1 MTQRKYY
8 RQIIVR
14 YITIAPE
21 QREEDEENTEIEYI
35 YQCLG
40 LGDEKDD
47 LGREVFKALIRA
59 GRKGEGISSR
69 DIMQLSEV
77 SQAAVIY
84 HLNMFQRSGIVIKDG
99 RNYFL
104 RGQTLEQT
112 LEEIENDMHRRFDQ
126 IKQIAKRVDERGK
139 EKNKRKNQNE

>member
-21 QREEDEENTEIEYI
+21 EKEDEGDAEIEYI

-47 LGREVFKALIRA
+47 LGREVFKALVRA
-59 GRKGEGISSR
+59 GRRGEGISSR

-99 RNYFL
+99 RNYYL
-104 RGQTLEQT
+104 RGTTLEQT
-112 LEEIENDMHRRFDQ
+112 LEEIENDMRRRFDQ
-126 IKQIAKRVDERGK
+126 LKMIAKKVDEKG
-139 EKNKRKNQNE
+139 KNKREEKI